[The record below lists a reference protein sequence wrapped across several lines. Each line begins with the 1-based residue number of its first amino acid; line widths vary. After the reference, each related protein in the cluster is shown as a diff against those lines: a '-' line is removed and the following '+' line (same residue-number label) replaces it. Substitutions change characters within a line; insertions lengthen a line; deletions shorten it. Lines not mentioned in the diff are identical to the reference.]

1 VDTRRAQ
8 ERGFFSGPDGLSFY
22 YEQDTVSAPRGA
34 VLLLHGY
41 AEHCSR
47 YASVVEALNAA
58 GFDVWRFDYRGH
70 GRSGGRR
77 GHVYRFEDYFDEI
90 RMMRDR
96 VFSASASSG
105 IPTFLVGHS
114 HGGLLSLSFL
124 SREPDGFRG
133 TALSSP
139 FLGFG
144 LKVPAWKSAVGRT
157 LSRLLPTLALPTEI
171 DPATLTHDTAVV
183 KAYATDTLV
192 GSHATARWFTEV
204 LRVHAEAPERAAA
217 LRLPILVQQGADD
230 RIASPAATRA
240 VFEHIGSPDKTLRE
254 YPGLFHEIFFEVE
267 RAGPV
272 ADLTQWLEAHV

>member
-22 YEQDTVSAPRGA
+22 YEQDTVPSPRGA

-41 AEHCSR
+41 AEHCGR
-47 YASVVEALNAA
+47 YGSLVEVLLDA

-96 VFSASASSG
+96 VFDATKNSG
-105 IPTFLVGHS
+105 VPRFLVGHS

-124 SREPDGFRG
+124 AREPDGFRG
-133 TALSSP
+133 LALSSP
-139 FLGFG
+139 FVGFG
-144 LKVPAWKSAVGRT
+144 LKVPSWKAAAGRA
-157 LSRLLPTLALPTEI
+157 LSRLMPTMALPTEI
-171 DPATLTHDTAVV
+171 DPATLTHDAAVV

-192 GSHATARWFTEV
+192 GTHATARWFTEV
-204 LRVHAEAPERAAA
+204 LRVHAEVPERASA
-217 LRLPILVQQGADD
+217 LRLPVLVQQGADD
-230 RIASPAATRA
+230 RVASPAATRA
-240 VFEHIGSPDKTLRE
+240 AFGHIASADKTLLE
-254 YPGLFHEIFFEVE
+254 YPGLFHEIYFEAE

-272 ADLTQWLEAHV
+272 GDLRRWLEAHL